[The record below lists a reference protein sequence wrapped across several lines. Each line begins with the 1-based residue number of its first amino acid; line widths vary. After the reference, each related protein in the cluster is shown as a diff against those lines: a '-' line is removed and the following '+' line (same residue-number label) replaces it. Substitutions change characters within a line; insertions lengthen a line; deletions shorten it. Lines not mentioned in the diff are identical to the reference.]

1 MNDDD
6 LLKALGWLRETMRS
20 VSTGGERIDDVNE
33 EFQEIYGR
41 VAAVLRRRGISNP
54 LPYENLWDWYGRW
67 KSGDL
72 PSYQSRRIFVNELF
86 APLVERIR
94 TGQAE
99 AFDPTGWERVDRT
112 VGEIRERLA
121 GARAEE
127 QFQAVGLLCREVM
140 ISLAQAVYDP
150 DRYPTLDGTVASP
163 TDAKRMLEAFV
174 AVELPGSSNEEA
186 RKHMRSLVD
195 FAVSLQHR
203 RTAGFR
209 DAAICTEATT
219 ALINIVAITSGRR
232 DTQW

>member
-1 MNDDD
+1 MNDGD
-6 LLKALGWLRETMRS
+6 LLKALGRLRETMRS
-20 VSTGGERIDDVNE
+20 VATGGDAIESVNE
-33 EFQEIYGR
+33 EFQETYGR
-41 VAAVLRRRGISNP
+41 VASALRQRGIPNP
-54 LPYENLWDWYGRW
+54 LPYENLWDWYERW

-72 PSYQSRRIFVNELF
+72 PSYQSRRLFVSELF
-86 APLVERIR
+86 VPLVERIR

-99 AFDPTGWERVDRT
+99 AFEPTGWERVDRT

-121 GARAEE
+121 AATAEE
-127 QFQAVGLLCREVM
+127 HFQAVGLLCREVV

-150 DRYPTLDGTVASP
+150 ERYPTVDGTVASS
-163 TDAKRMLEAFV
+163 TDAKRMLEAFI
-174 AVELPGSSNEEA
+174 AVELSGSSNEEA

-232 DTQW
+232 TPQR